1 VEKLEIEKYKEIA
14 IRKMWWIIIPFLLSI
29 LTGIGLTLK
38 LPKVY
43 RASTLILVQPQKVP
57 ATYVQ
62 EIVSVDLE
70 DRLNSL
76 IQQVTSRTN
85 LERIIKNFNLYNEPG
100 PLMFMEDKVADLR
113 KRITVEVSTSGR
125 RVTNTFQILFTGK
138 YPKQVADVANAL
150 ASYFISENLKLRED
164 QAISTAEFLAGELEA
179 IRKRLLEKE
188 EDLKRYREKYMGGLP
203 EQLETNLRILE
214 RIQQQIVTN
223 QENLRGAEDRKL
235 LIQQQISEAAKIRK
249 SDTALPAQ
257 AGREIEETLSLDQL
271 KMQLASLQTRYTE
284 SHPDVIRLKQRIS
297 NLESEQE
304 QNIDPVQGQQVSEDK
319 GLTEAERDLVN
330 QLREIELQIKNLKD
344 EAAQLHSQMK
354 WYQTQVENTPKREQ
368 ELMSLQRDYDNIR
381 ETYNSLLNRRL
392 EAEIAVS
399 MERKQKGEQFM
410 ILDPAKAPM
419 RPFKP
424 NIPRILLMSVV
435 LGLGLGCGLAY
446 LSETM
451 DTSFKTPEEVE
462 KELQLPVLITMPI
475 RYTERELRSIKRKK
489 VLAFTSVAIG
499 FIMSAAG
506 IVLATKGVDKTLS
519 FINKMLERL

>member
-1 VEKLEIEKYKEIA
+1 MEKLEIEKYKEIA
-14 IRKMWWIIIPFLLSI
+14 IRGMWWIIIPFLLSI
-29 LTGIGLTLK
+29 LAGIGLSLK

-70 DRLNSL
+70 NRLNSL
-76 IQQVTSRTN
+76 TQQVTSRTN
-85 LERIIKNFNLYNEPG
+85 LERIIKKFNLYNEPG
-100 PLMFMEDKVADLR
+100 PLMFMEDKVENLR
-113 KRITVEVSTSGR
+113 KRITVEVSRSGR
-125 RVTNTFQILFTGK
+125 RVTNNFQIFFTGK

-179 IRKRLLEKE
+179 IRRRLLEKE
-188 EDLKRYREKYMGGLP
+188 ENLKRYREQYMGGLP

-214 RIQQQIVTN
+214 RIQQQIITN

-235 LIQQQISEAAKIRK
+235 LIQQQISEAAKIRR
-249 SDTALPAQ
+249 SATALPAE
-257 AGREIEETLSLDQL
+257 AGGEIEETLSLDQL
-271 KMQLASLQTRYTE
+271 RMQLASLETRYTE
-284 SHPDVIRLKQRIS
+284 SHPDVIRLKERIS
-297 NLESEQE
+297 NLESEQK
-304 QNIDPVQGQQVSEDK
+304 IDPIQGQQVSEDR
-319 GLTEAERDLVN
+319 GMTEAERDLVN

-410 ILDPAKAPM
+410 ILDLATVPM

-424 NIPRILLMSVV
+424 NSPRILLMSVV
-435 LGLGLGCGLAY
+435 LGLGLGCGLAF

-475 RYTERELRSIKRKK
+475 RYTERELKSIKWRKA
-489 VLAFTSVAIG
+489 LAFASVAVG
-499 FIMSAAG
+499 FILSAVG